1 MFFKAT
7 LYPNLAWSLGSFI
20 ELRITP
26 KPRKERTSKKKGQRN
41 RSLMDICLLT
51 KKDIVEDGKCCLA
64 WVSTLKLSLINLG
77 TELKYVI
84 HFDTNGYK
92 SLKFMKSSCLVRR
105 GLVN

>member
-64 WVSTLKLSLINLG
+64 WV
-77 TELKYVI
+77 EYVEI
-84 HFDTNGYK
+84 ESHKPGDRVEVCNSF
-92 SLKFMKSSCLVRR
+92 RHQWI
-105 GLVN
+105 